1 MKRFY
6 KEVSTTDAH
15 GILLDGRP
23 VKTPA
28 RALLTLPNARLA
40 KAVAAEWAAQGE
52 DIRPQDMPFTGL
64 ANAAIDRVGPDHAA
78 FAAGLAQYGE
88 TELLCYRADAPPE
101 LVARQAQRWD
111 PLLAWAGKAYDVSFT
126 LVTGIMHQPQPMATV
141 MRLGD
146 AVAAAP
152 PFALAALSPI
162 ITIGGS
168 LVLGLAVLDE
178 AVLPEDAFALAHLD
192 DLWQVEQWGEDDL
205 ALAARAVRRR
215 DFLAACE
222 FLALL

>member
-1 MKRFY
+1 
-6 KEVSTTDAH
+6 
-15 GILLDGRP
+15 
-23 VKTPA
+23 
-28 RALLTLPNARLA
+28 
-40 KAVAAEWAAQGE
+40 
-52 DIRPQDMPFTGL
+52 
-64 ANAAIDRVGPDHAA
+64 
-78 FAAGLAQYGE
+78 
-88 TELLCYRADAPPE
+88 
-101 LVARQAQRWD
+101 
-111 PLLAWAGKAYDVSFT
+111 
-126 LVTGIMHQPQPMATV
+126 
-141 MRLGD
+141 
-146 AVAAAP
+146 VAAAP

-192 DLWQVEQWGEDDL
+192 ELWQVEQWGEDDL